1 MDILEFLKYIGI
13 GITALIAFFI
23 ALAIIGGMLSLLLD
37 IVVFIIIAPFYILFH
52 PIMFITKPKMCFK
65 NILMKTPGIGE
76 DMEYAELSKNYK
88 PRKIT
93 KIDLIVEKETQE
105 LLEIDRF
112 YKDCYGTD
120 VWGNKVK

>member
-1 MDILEFLKYIGI
+1 
-13 GITALIAFFI
+13 
-23 ALAIIGGMLSLLLD
+23 MLSLLLD